1 MLIRRTRPLRPARP
15 RMPMRRTEATEATEA
30 CHDSFGLDVM
40 VRTAVVDH
48 IEAALRDLAAS
59 VGDGDRRRVRSWREA
74 AVRGVH
80 TAVAAAR
87 EGLVPLDSETV
98 GRLLFSLTDV
108 PVRDA
113 ACGFPTTGPDDPVE
127 ALWLDIA
134 TRAPEGWGAAPAAV
148 LAYVRWCRGDF
159 PGAES
164 AAAIAVNLDP
174 AESLAPLVLSAARH
188 RIPADGSSG
197 DDPGPEGG
205 PEGGPGA
212 GPGAGAQARVGDRWG
227 AASVYPSAP
236 RRVRRPRRTGSRRHR
251 KAS

>member
-1 MLIRRTRPLRPARP
+1 MNDEDAPQANGHASQRDRDAHRTPQAHQTPQSHEDIEAR
-15 RMPMRRTEATEATEA
+15 
-30 CHDSFGLDVM
+30 HDSFGLDVM

-48 IEAALRDLAAS
+48 IEAALRDLAAT
-59 VGDGDRRRVRSWREA
+59 VAEGDRRSVRSWREA

-188 RIPADGSSG
+188 LIPADGSPGDASG
-197 DDPGPEGG
+197 REAGPEAG
-205 PEGGPGA
+205 PE
-212 GPGAGAQARVGDRWG
+212 AGAEAPAGDR
-227 AASVYPSAP
+227 
-236 RRVRRPRRTGSRRHR
+236 
-251 KAS
+251 